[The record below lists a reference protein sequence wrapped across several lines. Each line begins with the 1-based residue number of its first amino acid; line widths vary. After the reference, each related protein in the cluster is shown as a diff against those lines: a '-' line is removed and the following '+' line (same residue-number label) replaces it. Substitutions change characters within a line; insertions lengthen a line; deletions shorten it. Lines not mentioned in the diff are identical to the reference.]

1 MFVRSGKTMLRN
13 SALVLAVAVFAGLFS
28 GCSFGRKVD
37 EGGEKVS
44 ADTPWFNC
52 KVTEYEV
59 KRENTNDFAEDQ
71 ISQYPI
77 GKISD
82 GYVYALNV
90 IGSDIVEVYLYSG
103 EGTRTAELDLFAK
116 VEELYPELCMPEFR
130 GADRKS
136 VV

>member
-1 MFVRSGKTMLRN
+1 MSACIRKTIIRKL
-13 SALVLAVAVFAGLFS
+13 SLLLTVSVLAGSFF

-44 ADTPWFNC
+44 ADTPWFDC
-52 KVTEYEV
+52 KVTDCEV

-77 GKISD
+77 GKISN

-103 EGTRTAELDLFAK
+103 EGYRTRYAW
-116 VEELYPELCMPEFR
+116 R
-130 GADRKS
+130 
-136 VV
+136 